1 MKIQLREQMFSD
13 KEQLF
18 LDDGELKAYLF
29 RYDSGVCGVKLE
41 NSKGYIVVLPYQGQM
56 VWDAVFCG
64 RSLKMKNACRIPKF
78 RKEFRD
84 TYGCYVMHCG
94 LLRMGCPSEKDTHP
108 HHGELPYVTY
118 DEAAI
123 VSGED
128 EKGRYLAVTG
138 LYEYYKVFADHYA
151 ARPMTKLYAG
161 SSLIDIRLEVEN
173 MGSAP
178 MDLMYQC
185 HINNAAEAGAKIYQ
199 TLPWDEEHMSARLSI
214 PQYSEVNPKFLE
226 LLDRVRED
234 VSVTRVIGKDDV
246 YDPEIVTFL
255 RSPVKDE
262 NGFVHYLYQH
272 PDGSA
277 DYTTYDANVLNCAVR
292 WIVYHRDW
300 QAMGMVLPGTAEPE
314 GYLAEKEKGN
324 VRSLPGGETFV
335 SEITAGYLP
344 PEEAEQ
350 KKELIQRIMGE

>member
-41 NSKGYIVVLPYQGQM
+41 NSRGYIVVLPYQGQM
-56 VWDAVFCG
+56 VWEAVFDG
-64 RSLKMKNACRIPKF
+64 RSLKMKNDCRIPKF

-94 LLRMGCPSEKDTHP
+94 ILRMGCPSEKDTHP

-161 SSLIDIRLEVEN
+161 STLIDICLEVEN
-173 MGSAP
+173 KGSAP

-185 HINNAAEAGAKIYQ
+185 HINNAAVTGAKIYQ
-199 TLPWDEEHMSARLSI
+199 TIRNSSI
-214 PQYSEVNPKFLE
+214 CWS
-226 LLDRVRED
+226 
-234 VSVTRVIGKDDV
+234 G
-246 YDPEIVTFL
+246 
-255 RSPVKDE
+255 
-262 NGFVHYLYQH
+262 
-272 PDGSA
+272 
-277 DYTTYDANVLNCAVR
+277 
-292 WIVYHRDW
+292 
-300 QAMGMVLPGTAEPE
+300 
-314 GYLAEKEKGN
+314 
-324 VRSLPGGETFV
+324 
-335 SEITAGYLP
+335 
-344 PEEAEQ
+344 
-350 KKELIQRIMGE
+350 